1 MSLLQPQAELLGRI
15 RHIWD
20 SARTQAARSVNTA
33 HVCANWL
40 IGQQIVEAEQ
50 GGAKRAGYGK
60 ALLKTLSEQLSG
72 EYGDGFS
79 VSALQYMRGFFLG
92 YPGLLAKQHAL
103 RVEFDTPQI
112 QHAVRGESG
121 ANDVWHPGLLHSG
134 LSWTHYRTLLKVE
147 RREVRDF
154 YEIEASRSGW
164 SARQLERQI
173 NSFLFERLAKSRD
186 KKGVLAL
193 ANVGQ
198 ELVRAHDVIKDPYV
212 LEFLDLPESHRLV
225 ESRIEAALINQLQ
238 AFLLELGS
246 GFAFVRRQRRLTL
259 DGDHFY
265 PDLVFYH
272 VKLKCYVVID
282 LKVGKLT
289 HGDLGQMLLYVNYY
303 DREVMTK
310 DDNPTI
316 GLILCSEKNEAV
328 VRYVLADKNEQ
339 VFASRYQFALP
350 SEADLRAEIRRELEQ
365 FELHTPTNANEVTTG
380 KPSVQVGKT
389 TVKKSAPKTKLAS
402 KSSKNKKGAA

>member
-1 MSLLQPQAELLGRI
+1 MSILQPQAELLDRI
-15 RHIWD
+15 RHIWE

-50 GGAKRAGYGK
+50 GGTKRAGYGK

-79 VSALQYMRGFFLG
+79 VSALQYMRSFFLG
-92 YPGLLAKQHAL
+92 YPELLAKQHAL
-103 RVEFDTPQI
+103 RVEFDTPQN

-121 ANDVWHPGLLHSG
+121 GDGAWRPGLLHSG

-193 ANVGQ
+193 ANEGQ
-198 ELVRAHDVIKDPYV
+198 ELVRPQDVIKDPYV

-225 ESRIEAALINQLQ
+225 ESRIEEALINQLQ

-246 GFAFVRRQRRLTL
+246 GFAFMGRQRRLTL

-303 DREVMTK
+303 DLEVATK

-316 GLILCSEKNEAV
+316 GLVLCSEKNDAV
-328 VRYVLADKNEQ
+328 VRYVLADKSEQ

-365 FELHTPTNANEVTTG
+365 FEQSASDSPFEEATAKSTRTPKISTKSPVT
-380 KPSVQVGKT
+380 SKT
-389 TVKKSAPKTKLAS
+389 AKELKK
-402 KSSKNKKGAA
+402 